1 MTVRAVRRA
10 VALAFSLA
18 ACVLAWWLMRL
29 RGPITRV
36 RRAQWLH
43 GSCRRVLKAFGIHV
57 QVQGHPPLHGLVV
70 ANHLSYLDI
79 LIFGSVM
86 PCFFVAKTEIA
97 NWPYFG
103 KAANT
108 GATIFIDRRSRAST
122 REVAQQISERL
133 CLPVPVMLFPEG
145 TSTDGSSV
153 LRFHSSLFEPAV
165 AASAPVTGAAVRYL
179 LHDGERERDL
189 CWFDDTLFLPHL
201 WKTLGTSGFS
211 AEVTFGE
218 PHFYP
223 DRRTAAEAAHNEVAT
238 MRTKEPSAASTELS
252 GTVHSLISDP

>member
-1 MTVRAVRRA
+1 MTLRAVRRA

-29 RGPITRV
+29 RGRITLV

-43 GSCRRVLKAFGIHV
+43 GSCRRVLRAFGIQV
-57 QVQGHPPLHGLVV
+57 QVHGHSPAHGLVV

-79 LIFGSVM
+79 MIFGSVM
-86 PCFFVAKTEIA
+86 PCFFVAKAEIA
-97 NWPYFG
+97 GWPYFG
-103 KAANT
+103 KAART
-108 GATIFIDRRSRAST
+108 GATIFIDRSSRAST
-122 REVAQQISERL
+122 REVARQISERL
-133 CLPVPVMLFPEG
+133 SLPIPVLLFPEG
-145 TSTDGSSV
+145 TSTDGSTV

-165 AASAPVTGAAVRYL
+165 AAPAAITAAAVRYI
-179 LHDGERERDL
+179 LHDGAERDL

-211 AEVTFGE
+211 AELTFGE

-223 DRRTAAEAAHNEVAT
+223 DRRTASAAAHDDVAA
-238 MRTKEPSAASTELS
+238 MRSQKLAFAEFSVP
-252 GTVHSLISDP
+252 